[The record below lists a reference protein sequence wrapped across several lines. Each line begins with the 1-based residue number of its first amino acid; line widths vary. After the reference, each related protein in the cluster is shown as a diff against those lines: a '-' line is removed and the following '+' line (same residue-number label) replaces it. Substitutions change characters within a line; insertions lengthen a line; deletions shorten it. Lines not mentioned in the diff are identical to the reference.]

1 MITFKLN
8 SVAAFLFQLKRIQ
21 VVAIQVS
28 SSAMMDVDST
38 PLTDDSV
45 ASPSLKSEESKSPGT
60 RSPGSDPLALG
71 AVETISLEQGIFLL
85 ICGKILH

>member
-21 VVAIQVS
+21 MVAIQVS

-38 PLTDDSV
+38 PVTDDSV
-45 ASPSLKSEESKSPGT
+45 TSPSLKSEESKSPGT